1 MAAFAV
7 CSPMQHSSGSPIPS
21 CVRWLL
27 QPPRVLGWAAAS
39 CFHENHV
46 CYGGSE
52 PGTRRVSSY
61 RLGGC
66 HELPMSLQP
75 FKEECQEKHGSEM
88 CIHIL
93 RVQKCIW
100 CYQHYPLYKNSF
112 WTELKMNCFKKK
124 TNKQPISTSHT
135 MPKAHNGNHVKAPM
149 SWSCF
154 GCQNSDLHK
163 AVTTW
168 REINTEAVLK
178 KQNQTTAFCNI
189 AFLI

>member
-100 CYQHYPLYKNSF
+100 CYQHYLYIKTVSEQS
-112 WTELKMNCFKKK
+112 WRWIALKKK
-124 TNKQPISTSHT
+124 
-135 MPKAHNGNHVKAPM
+135 
-149 SWSCF
+149 
-154 GCQNSDLHK
+154 
-163 AVTTW
+163 
-168 REINTEAVLK
+168 
-178 KQNQTTAFCNI
+178 QTTNQQARHTQCQKHI
-189 AFLI
+189 MEIMWRLPCPGVVLGARTQICTKLSPREEK